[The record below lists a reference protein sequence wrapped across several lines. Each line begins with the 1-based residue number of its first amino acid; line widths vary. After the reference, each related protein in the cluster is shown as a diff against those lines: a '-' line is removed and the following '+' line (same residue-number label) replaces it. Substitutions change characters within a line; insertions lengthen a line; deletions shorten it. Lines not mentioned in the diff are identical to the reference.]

1 MKNFYLL
8 LFVVCFTSCSL
19 SKRTVTENY
28 EHSPK
33 KVLRTLNKT
42 ENQINFIQAKAKV
55 SFNSKGKKKSNTIT
69 YRLSSN
75 EKIWINASLGA
86 ARILINNDSIKY
98 YNKLEKSFYKS
109 DFNYVNDQIG
119 IKADFKIFENLI
131 LAIPIE
137 KLSFSNF
144 RKKIDGFYTY
154 ENDILLNDKK
164 VKSVIY
170 VSPFNFK
177 ISKQIFIESDN
188 KLIVYYQEYKKLKDQ
203 FIPTKIS
210 FFNNDIE
217 NLKIEIKSISAPE
230 KLNTP
235 FKIPKNY
242 NRIKL

>member
-19 SKRTVTENY
+19 SKRTVLENY

-42 ENQINFIQAKAKV
+42 ENQINFIQAKAKI

-119 IKADFKIFENLI
+119 INACL
-131 LAIPIE
+131 L
-137 KLSFSNF
+137 
-144 RKKIDGFYTY
+144 YT
-154 ENDILLNDKK
+154 
-164 VKSVIY
+164 
-170 VSPFNFK
+170 SP
-177 ISKQIFIESDN
+177 SPRD
-188 KLIVYYQEYKKLKDQ
+188 
-203 FIPTKIS
+203 
-210 FFNNDIE
+210 
-217 NLKIEIKSISAPE
+217 
-230 KLNTP
+230 
-235 FKIPKNY
+235 
-242 NRIKL
+242 RG